1 MSVNSYTI
9 RFLDLNSHR
18 LKTDSNQIIKLN
30 KQVKTYGAVVLA
42 MIFWSFSFIWFKIAN
57 KTFHPI
63 TIVFIRLLF
72 SVILMTIFL
81 VATKNYMKIK
91 KGDWKLFLMLAVFEP
106 FFYFLG
112 ESFGLTYVSA
122 TVCSVLISTIPV
134 FATIGAWL
142 IFKEKLKA
150 INYAGIIVSFFGVL
164 VFIFNIDGSISFDI
178 KGLGLL
184 LLAVISAVGYNL
196 TLSLLVGTYSPV
208 YIVNVQNLIG
218 AILFLPLFLIFDF
231 KSFVSNPFT
240 FDMFKPIIELSI
252 FASCGAFI
260 LFAWSV
266 RNMGITK
273 ANVFSNCIPVFT
285 ALFSFILMGDKLT
298 FQNIVGMAIVIAGLF
313 MSQMNGTKKIT
324 DDALALTGKTA

>member
-1 MSVNSYTI
+1 
-9 RFLDLNSHR
+9 
-18 LKTDSNQIIKLN
+18 
-30 KQVKTYGAVVLA
+30 
-42 MIFWSFSFIWFKIAN
+42 MIFWSFSFIWFKVAN

-63 TIVFIRLLF
+63 TIVFVRLLF

-91 KGDWKLFLMLAVFEP
+91 KTDLKLFLMLALFEP

-142 IFKEKLKA
+142 IFREKLKA
-150 INYAGIIVSFFGVL
+150 INYAGIVTSFIGVV
-164 VFIFNIDGSISFDI
+164 VFILNTDGTISFSI
-178 KGLGLL
+178 KGLGFLT
-184 LLAVISAVGYNL
+184 LAVLSAVGYNL
-196 TLSLLVGTYSPV
+196 TLSRLVGTYTPV
-208 YIVNVQNLIG
+208 YIVNVQNIIG
-218 AILFLPLFLIFDF
+218 AVLFLPLFLIFDLKHF
-231 KSFVSNPFT
+231 INTHFT
-240 FDMFKPIIELSI
+240 FNMFKPIIELSI

-260 LFAWSV
+260 LFAYSV
-266 RNMGITK
+266 RNMGIIR

-298 FQNIVGMAIVIAGLF
+298 FQNVIGMAIVISGLF
-313 MSQMNGTKKIT
+313 MSQMNGTNKSI
-324 DDALALTGKTA
+324 DEALAFTGKTA

>member
-1 MSVNSYTI
+1 
-9 RFLDLNSHR
+9 
-18 LKTDSNQIIKLN
+18 LN
-30 KQVKTYGAVVLA
+30 KNLKTYGAVILA
-42 MIFWSFSFIWFKIAN
+42 MIFWSFSFIWFKVAN

-72 SVILMTIFL
+72 SVIIMTIFL
-81 VATKNYMKIK
+81 VVTKNYMKIK
-91 KGDWKLFLMLAVFEP
+91 KGDRKLFLMLAVFEP

-134 FATIGAWL
+134 FAAIGARL
-142 IFKEKLKA
+142 LFKERLKA
-150 INYAGIIVSFFGVL
+150 INYAGIITSFIGVL
-164 VFIFNIDGSISFDI
+164 VFILNSDGSISFNI

-184 LLAVISAVGYNL
+184 LLAVLSAVGYNL
-196 TLSLLVGTYSPV
+196 TLSRLVGTYSPV

-218 AILFLPLFLIFDF
+218 AILFLPLFLILDF
-231 KSFVSNPFT
+231 KHFIATPVT
-240 FDMFKPIIELSI
+240 FGMFKPIIELSV

-260 LFAWSV
+260 LFAYSV
-266 RNMGITK
+266 RSMGITK

-298 FQNIVGMAIVIAGLF
+298 VQNIAGMAIVIAGLL
-313 MSQMNGTKKIT
+313 MAQLNGSKKSIEE
-324 DDALALTGKTA
+324 ALALTGKTA

>member
-1 MSVNSYTI
+1 
-9 RFLDLNSHR
+9 
-18 LKTDSNQIIKLN
+18 
-30 KQVKTYGAVVLA
+30 
-42 MIFWSFSFIWFKIAN
+42 MIFWSFSFIWFKVAN

-72 SVILMTIFL
+72 SAILMTAFL
-81 VATKNYMKIK
+81 VVTKNYMKIK
-91 KGDWKLFLMLAVFEP
+91 KTDRKLFLMLALFEP

-122 TVCSVLISTIPV
+122 TVCSVLIATIPV

-150 INYAGIIVSFFGVL
+150 INYAGIIMSFIGVL
-164 VFIFNIDGSISFDI
+164 VFILNTDGSLSFNI

-184 LLAVISAVGYNL
+184 TLAVLSAVGYNL
-196 TLSLLVGTYSPV
+196 TLSRLIETYTPV

-218 AILFLPLFLIFDF
+218 AALFLPLFLIFDF
-231 KSFVSNPFT
+231 KYFISTPFT

-260 LFAWSV
+260 LFAYSV
-266 RNMGITK
+266 KKMGITK

-285 ALFSFILMGDKLT
+285 AFFSFILMGEKLT
-298 FQNIVGMAIVIAGLF
+298 FQNIAGMVIVIAGLF
-313 MSQMNGTKKIT
+313 MSQMNGMNKSI
-324 DDALALTGKTA
+324 DEALTLTGKTA

>member
-1 MSVNSYTI
+1 LS
-9 RFLDLNSHR
+9 
-18 LKTDSNQIIKLN
+18 
-30 KQVKTYGAVVLA
+30 KQVKIYVAVVLS
-42 MIFWSFSFIWFKIAN
+42 MIFWSFSFIWFKVAN

-72 SVILMTIFL
+72 STILMTIFL
-81 VATKNYMKIK
+81 VVTKNYIKIK
-91 KGDWKLFLMLAVFEP
+91 KSDRKLFLMLALFEP

-122 TVCSVLISTIPV
+122 TVCSVLIATIPV

-150 INYAGIIVSFFGVL
+150 INYAGIILSFMGVL
-164 VFIFNIDGSISFDI
+164 VFILNTDGSLSFNI
-178 KGLGLL
+178 KGLL
-184 LLAVISAVGYNL
+184 LLTLAVLSAVGYNL
-196 TLSLLVGTYSPV
+196 TLSHLIETYTPV

-218 AILFLPLFLIFDF
+218 ATLFLPLFLIFDF
-231 KSFVSNPFT
+231 KHFISTPFT

-260 LFAWSV
+260 LFAYSV
-266 RNMGITK
+266 KNMGITK

-285 ALFSFILMGDKLT
+285 AFFSFILMGDKLT
-298 FQNIVGMAIVIAGLF
+298 VQNIAGMAIVIAGLF
-313 MSQMNGTKKIT
+313 MSQMNGSNKSI
-324 DDALALTGKTA
+324 DEALTLTGKTA